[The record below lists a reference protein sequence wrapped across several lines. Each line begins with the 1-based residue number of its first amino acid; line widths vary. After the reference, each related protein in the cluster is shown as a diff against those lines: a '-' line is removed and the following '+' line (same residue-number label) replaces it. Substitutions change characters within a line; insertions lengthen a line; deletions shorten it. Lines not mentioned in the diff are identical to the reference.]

1 MSKISVTLVT
11 LNEERNIDRCLKSV
25 QWADEVVVI
34 DSGSTDRTL
43 EICRDYNCQIIET
56 EWLGYARTKQ
66 LAVDAATNNWIFS
79 IDADEAASPQLGAKI
94 IEIVKS
100 QSRVKGFRI
109 NRQSFYLGKKIRHSG
124 WSRDYPLRLFHRHF
138 GRFNLKPVHEGVE
151 VNGEVGRLQEVLYHY
166 TFPTLA
172 THIRKIELYSEL
184 GAAEKKGNGARAG
197 VLGAFFRG
205 GYEFFRIYFFKAGF
219 LDGRRGLILAC
230 NSAFAAYMKYLL
242 LWEMVERPNK
252 LY

>member
-1 MSKISVTLVT
+1 MDT
-11 LNEERNIDRCLKSV
+11 
-25 QWADEVVVI
+25 
-34 DSGSTDRTL
+34 
-43 EICRDYNCQIIET
+43 
-56 EWLGYARTKQ
+56 
-66 LAVDAATNNWIFS
+66 ATYDWIFS
-79 IDADEAASPQLGAKI
+79 IDADESATPELGAQI

-100 QSRVKGFRI
+100 RGQVNGYRI
-109 NRQSFYLGKKIRHSG
+109 NRQSFYLGKKMHHSG
-124 WSRDYPLRLFHRHF
+124 WRKDFPLRLFQRNF

-151 VNGEVGRLQEVLYHY
+151 VAGKVGRLQEVLYHY

-172 THIRKIELYSEL
+172 THVRKIELYSEL
-184 GAAEKKGNGARAG
+184 GAAEKKEKGGKAG
-197 VLGAFFRG
+197 VFSAVFRG
-205 GYEFFRIYFFKAGF
+205 GYEFFRIYFLKAGF